1 MNIIDQNSII
11 KSQEDALVPGPLLI
25 DGRTEQDMLYFLTEF
40 ATLINFYDNTNTVS
54 SNWAPFLLKDPVFL
68 LAAISKTNFTKYQ
81 SQYREISLKLE
92 QIYGSEARAKVVV
105 PTLINQLFDLLTGIF
120 IKIERWTYYMQ
131 NSAPQYN
138 LKKYVLDQVKTN
150 FSVYLWAI
158 VALRDKLSQTSP
170 IQGID
175 PVKYYLFDSFDKVI
189 WKQNKDKSPYW
200 QVLGAPN
207 LEYERNDL
215 LDLWGVFSALT
226 KAGDELFNFFYT
238 IVSQSSSALES
249 LKKQKSNYPD
259 TTLLRTF
266 VNLLQGHQEQLNAIS
281 QKHLQFYYEDILK
294 QTIKPAIAD
303 SVFVYAML
311 AQKAATFKLPAGTLL
326 NAGIDAQKN
335 PILFATSTDVELNP
349 ATITSAYTL
358 NKVVTGKLASLYLQG
373 IPTSGALKQDINGK
387 TIAWDTF
394 GNATNS
400 IDTLAQV
407 GIAFASPMLLLREG
421 SRKIILTMNY
431 TTAIDQQMLV
441 TASYYLSTQ
450 NAWLQVIP
458 SFASNKNIGLVNQ
471 FIIEFDLNAA
481 QPAIEAFLIDP
492 DGLQS
497 VWPMLKITF
506 ASFTNTE
513 AAPVISS
520 IKIEVD
526 VLNVKTFQLYN
537 DHGALSTKTPYQL
550 FGPLPLVNSNFIIG
564 NSEIFSK
571 PVSSLSVEFTW
582 NNLPIDF
589 ATYYNE
595 YNNYLNPPPAP
606 VSTPQPAEKSFIT
619 KVWDTITDKHD
630 VSPTPVAPADPAIP
644 PVFNNCSFGVNFKL
658 LKPQGWATLKV
669 SNQMGCTVQTCTSGC
684 IYTQQIQNPLPGD
697 PPVSSTLFSTS
708 CIKVKP
714 GENAPIIQSINNSS
728 FFAFDN
734 NGSLPYDPTVQL
746 SPLKYSETST
756 AGFMKM
762 ELAIPQY
769 GFGSELY
776 PKVVANIA
784 TLNALTVYQIAAD
797 KSDDDKKKDETKIIQ
812 PANTPFAPEVSD
824 LVAHY
829 SASQT
834 YTFNYQTGT
843 YPIQCFLY
851 APFQSQEVYNSTVG
865 NIGSYY
871 AVDEP
876 RAIVGGIPLFPAIN
890 YSGYLFLGM
899 DDLIPANAINL
910 YFEFSRKYGVANPDK
925 SIVYSYLGIKGW
937 SNLSVLNDGTNGLSC
952 SGILK
957 VSVPEDITNQ
967 NTAMPGNKYWIAIK
981 VNDPTSYADTI
992 FVTTNGF
999 AAIRTGNTFLSSDEA
1014 PHIPSNSISKFQT
1027 VIPQVIGPMQP
1038 FASFGGKPA
1047 ELVGGMNQRV
1057 SSRLKT
1063 KDRAVNPED
1072 YFRLI
1077 KHEYPEIY
1085 YSKTVFNRNAKTTN
1099 VYVVKGSKS
1108 STDQDAFRPMIT
1120 ECKEENI
1127 TSFLAQRAS
1136 VFAGLIVSNFNF
1148 LYVCVNATISIN
1160 PGFEP
1165 KGLQRSINE
1174 ALNIFL
1180 SPWITNDGVQINID
1194 QSLSDTIVARFLKS
1208 ITGVAGVKSVLF
1220 QSSTSEDN
1228 ISTAS
1233 YQRSVIPSSD
1243 DLLIV
1248 PHLDHQITIEQ

>member
-11 KSQEDALVPGPLLI
+11 KSQEEALVPGPLLI

-40 ATLINFYDNTNTVS
+40 ATLINFYDNTNTIS

-81 SQYREISLKLE
+81 SHYREISLKLE
-92 QIYGSEARAKVVV
+92 QIYGAEARAKVVV
-105 PTLINQLFDLLTGIF
+105 PTLINQLFDLLISIF

-138 LKKYVLDQVKTN
+138 LKSYVLHQVKTN
-150 FSVYLWAI
+150 FSAYFWAI
-158 VALRDKLSQTSP
+158 IALRDKLSQASP
-170 IQGID
+170 IKGIE
-175 PVKYYLFDSFDKVI
+175 PVKYYLFDSFDNTI
-189 WKQNKDKSPYW
+189 WKQNKDNSPYW
-200 QVLGAPN
+200 QILGTPN
-207 LEYERNDL
+207 LQYERNDL

-226 KAGDELFNFFYT
+226 KAGDELFNFLYT
-238 IVSQSSSALES
+238 IVSQSSAALDN

-294 QTIKPAIAD
+294 QTVKPAIAD
-303 SVFVYAML
+303 SVFVYAVL
-311 AQKAATFKLPAGTLL
+311 AQKAITFKLSAGTLL

-335 PILFATSTDVELNP
+335 PILFSTSTDVELNP

-358 NKVVTGKLASLYLQG
+358 NKVVTGNLASLYLQS
-373 IPTSGALKQDINGK
+373 ISTPGALKQDVNGK

-400 IDTLAQV
+400 VDTLAQV

-421 SRKIILTMNY
+421 SRKITLTMNY
-431 TTAIDQQMLV
+431 TAAIDPQMLV

-450 NAWLQVIP
+450 NAWLQVTP
-458 SFASNKNIGLVNQ
+458 SFASNKNVGLINQ

-481 QPAIEAFLIDP
+481 QPPIEAFLINP

-497 VWPMLKITF
+497 VWPMLRITF

-513 AAPVISS
+513 TAPVISS

-595 YNNYLNPPPAP
+595 YNNYLNPPQPP

-619 KVWDTITDKHD
+619 MVWDTITDKHD
-630 VSPTPVAPADPAIP
+630 VEPTPVAPAGPAIP

-658 LKPQGWATLKV
+658 LKPQGWANLKV

-697 PPVSSTLFSTS
+697 PPVPNTLFSTS
-708 CIKVKP
+708 CIKVKSA
-714 GENAPIIQSINNSS
+714 ENTAVAQSLNTSS

-734 NGSLPYDPTVQL
+734 NGQLPCDPTVQFT
-746 SPLKYSETST
+746 PLRYNETST

-769 GFGSELY
+769 GFGAGLY

-784 TLNALTVYQIAAD
+784 TFNALTLYQISAD
-797 KSDDDKKKDETKIIQ
+797 KSDDDRKKDETKIIQ
-812 PANTPFAPEVSD
+812 PANMPFAPEVSD

-829 SASQT
+829 SATQT
-834 YTFNYQTGT
+834 YTFNNQTGS

-851 APFQSQEVYNSTVG
+851 APFQTQEIYNSTVG
-865 NIGSYY
+865 SVSYY
-871 AVDEP
+871 SVDDPNE
-876 RAIVGGIPLFPAIN
+876 VTGGIALFPAVN
-890 YSGYLFLGM
+890 HTGYLFLGM
-899 DDLIPANAINL
+899 DDLIPANSINL
-910 YFEFSRKYGVANPDK
+910 YFEFSRKYGALNTVKTIA
-925 SIVYSYLGIKGW
+925 YSYLSTKGW
-937 SNLSVLNDGTNGLSC
+937 ADLSVLNDGTNGLSC

-957 VSVPEDITNQ
+957 VDVPMDVTNQ
-967 NTAMPGNKYWIAIK
+967 NAVMPGNKYWFAVK
-981 VNDPTSYADTI
+981 VSNPTSYADTV

-999 AAIRTGNTFLSSDEA
+999 TATRMGSSFLSTGEA
-1014 PHIPSNSISKFQT
+1014 PHVPGNTITKFQT
-1027 VIPQVIGPMQP
+1027 VIPQVTGPFQP

-1047 ELVGGMNQRV
+1047 EQPGGMNQRV
-1057 SSRLKT
+1057 SNRLKT
-1063 KDRAVNPED
+1063 KDRAVISED

-1099 VYVVKGSKS
+1099 VYVVKGIKS
-1108 STDQDAFRPMIT
+1108 CIDQDAFRPMIT
-1120 ECKEENI
+1120 ECKEESI
-1127 TSFLAQRAS
+1127 TAFLAQRAS
-1136 VFAGLIVSNFNF
+1136 VFAGLVLSNFNF
-1148 LYVCVNATISIN
+1148 LYVCIKATISIDL
-1160 PGFEP
+1160 GFDP
-1165 KGLQRSINE
+1165 KGLQRSIND

-1180 SPWITNDGVQINID
+1180 SPWITSNCMQINID
-1194 QSLSDTIVARFLKS
+1194 QSLSDSIVARFLKS
-1208 ITGVAGVKSVLF
+1208 IPGVAGVKSVSF
-1220 QSSTSEDN
+1220 QSSTNEDS
-1228 ISTAS
+1228 IAEAS
-1233 YQRSVIPSSD
+1233 YQRSVLPPSY

-1248 PHLDHQITIEQ
+1248 PYMDHQITIEQ